1 MAKEQGEFARGCGV
15 ILAAAAGCG
24 LGLSALPFYG
34 LGPLMTP
41 LGEEFGWSRTE
52 ISIAFTFM
60 TLGLLIAGPVIVG
73 RLSDRIGVRAVALTS
88 IPLFALSLL
97 ALQFLRP
104 APEGVPGPALLWLG
118 YLAMAFFGAG
128 TSPITY
134 TRAVNAWF
142 DRNRGLALGLTLAGT
157 GAMGIV
163 LPMILG
169 RVAPEFGWRGGFV
182 TLAILAALAWP
193 IVALLLKNAPPAGLQ
208 SQSGPAPGASLG
220 EAVKNYRFWALGL
233 AFLILA
239 LGIAGLVV
247 HLFPMLTD
255 AGLTPQEAGGVA
267 ALIGVGVIV
276 GRIVIGFLVDRFF
289 GPLVAIVVF
298 LITAVG
304 CVMLADGGIAIAPY
318 AAFLIGFA
326 LGAEVDLI
334 AYFTSRYFGIKRYG
348 EIYGWQYGF
357 YGVGAAF
364 APVLMGALFAAGGG
378 TYTLALH
385 VSAGLCVIAC
395 LLLSL
400 LGRYPRFELD
410 PGAREPSDKRP
421 TTS

>member
-1 MAKEQGEFARGCGV
+1 MAEERGEFGRGWGV

-34 LGPLMTP
+34 LGPQMTP

-73 RLSDRIGVRAVALTS
+73 RLSDRIGVRAVALAS
-88 IPLFALSLL
+88 IPLFALTLFG
-97 ALQFLRP
+97 LQFIQQG
-104 APEGVPGPALLWLG
+104 PEGAPGPVLLWVG
-118 YLAMAFFGAG
+118 YLAMAFLGAG

-157 GAMGIV
+157 GAMGII

-169 RVAPEFGWRGGFV
+169 RVAPEFGWRGGFI
-182 TLAILAALAWP
+182 TLAILAILAWP
-193 IVALLLKNAPPAGLQ
+193 VVALLLKNAPAVGPQAQAGV
-208 SQSGPAPGASLG
+208 APGATLG
-220 EAVKNYRFWALGL
+220 EAVKNYRFWALGF

-255 AGLTPQEAGGVA
+255 AGLTPQEAGSIA

-276 GRIVIGFLVDRFF
+276 GRVFIGFLVDRLF

-298 LITAVG
+298 LVTAVG
-304 CVMLADGGIAIAPY
+304 CVLLADGGIAIAPY

-334 AYFTSRYFGIKRYG
+334 AYFTSRYFGMKRYG

-357 YGVGAAF
+357 YGLGAAF
-364 APVLMGALFAAGGG
+364 APVLMGALFTAGGG

-385 VSAGLCVIAC
+385 VSAGLCVAAC
-395 LLLSL
+395 VLLGT
-400 LGRYPRFELD
+400 LGRYPTFK
-410 PGAREPSDKRP
+410 PEPEAP
-421 TTS
+421 

>member
-1 MAKEQGEFARGCGV
+1 MAAERGEFSRGWGV

-60 TLGLLIAGPVIVG
+60 TLGLLIAGPLIVG
-73 RLSDRIGVRAVALTS
+73 RLSDRIGVRAVALVS
-88 IPLFALSLL
+88 IPLFALTLF
-97 ALQFLRP
+97 ALQFVQQG
-104 APEGVPGPALLWLG
+104 PEGAPGPVLLWVG
-118 YLAMAFFGAG
+118 YLAMAFLGAG

-157 GAMGIV
+157 GAMGII

-169 RVAPEFGWRGGFV
+169 RVAPEYGWRGGFV
-182 TLAILAALAWP
+182 TLAILAVLAWP
-193 IVALLLKNAPPAGLQ
+193 IVALLLKNAPASGAQ
-208 SQSGPAPGASLG
+208 SQAGPAPGATLG
-220 EAVKNYRFWALGL
+220 EAVKNYRFWALGF

-255 AGLTPQEAGGVA
+255 AGLSPAEAGSIA

-276 GRIVIGFLVDRFF
+276 GRVIIGFLVDRLF

-298 LITAVG
+298 LVTAAG
-304 CVMLADGGIAIAPY
+304 CVLLADGGIAIAPY

-334 AYFTSRYFGIKRYG
+334 AYFTSRYFGMKRYG

-357 YGVGAAF
+357 YGLGAAF
-364 APVLMGALFAAGGG
+364 APVLMGALFAAGGQN
-378 TYTLALH
+378 YTLALH
-385 VSAGLCVIAC
+385 VSAALCVVAC
-395 LLLSL
+395 VLLGV
-400 LGRYPRFELD
+400 LGRYPTFKPEPAAD
-410 PGAREPSDKRP
+410 PAQ
-421 TTS
+421 TS

>member
-1 MAKEQGEFARGCGV
+1 MAAERGEFGRGWGV

-73 RLSDRIGVRAVALTS
+73 RLSDRIGVRAVALAS
-88 IPLFALSLL
+88 IPLFALTLFG
-97 ALQFLRP
+97 LQFIQQG
-104 APEGVPGPALLWLG
+104 PEGAPGPVLLWVG
-118 YLAMAFFGAG
+118 YLAMAFLGAG

-157 GAMGIV
+157 GAMGII

-169 RVAPEFGWRGGFV
+169 RVAPEFGWRGGFI
-182 TLAILAALAWP
+182 TLAILAILAWP
-193 IVALLLKNAPPAGLQ
+193 VVALLLKNAPAVGPQAQAGV
-208 SQSGPAPGASLG
+208 APGATLG
-220 EAVKNYRFWALGL
+220 EAVKNYRFWALGF

-255 AGLTPQEAGGVA
+255 AGLTPQEAGSIA

-276 GRIVIGFLVDRFF
+276 GRVFIGFLVDRLF

-298 LITAVG
+298 LVTAVG
-304 CVMLADGGIAIAPY
+304 CVLLADGGIAIAPY

-334 AYFTSRYFGIKRYG
+334 AYFTSRYFGMKRYG

-357 YGVGAAF
+357 YGLGAAF
-364 APVLMGALFAAGGG
+364 APVLMGALFTAGGG

-385 VSAGLCVIAC
+385 VSAGLCVAAC
-395 LLLSL
+395 VLLGT
-400 LGRYPRFELD
+400 LGRYPTFK
-410 PGAREPSDKRP
+410 PEPEAP
-421 TTS
+421 

>member
-1 MAKEQGEFARGCGV
+1 MAAERGEFGRGWGV

-73 RLSDRIGVRAVALTS
+73 RLSDRIGVRAVALAS
-88 IPLFALSLL
+88 IPLFALTLFG
-97 ALQFLRP
+97 LQFIQQG
-104 APEGVPGPALLWLG
+104 PEGAPGPVLLWVG
-118 YLAMAFFGAG
+118 YLAMAFLGAG

-157 GAMGIV
+157 GAMGII

-169 RVAPEFGWRGGFV
+169 RVAPEFGWRGGFI
-182 TLAILAALAWP
+182 TLAILAILAWP
-193 IVALLLKNAPPAGLQ
+193 VVALLLKNAPSVGPQAQAGV
-208 SQSGPAPGASLG
+208 APGATLG
-220 EAVKNYRFWALGL
+220 EAVKNYRFWALGF

-255 AGLTPQEAGGVA
+255 AGLTPQEAGSIA

-276 GRIVIGFLVDRFF
+276 GRVFIGFLVDRLF

-298 LITAVG
+298 LVTAVG
-304 CVMLADGGIAIAPY
+304 CVLLADGGIAIAPY

-334 AYFTSRYFGIKRYG
+334 AYFTSRYFGMKRYG

-357 YGVGAAF
+357 YGLGAAF
-364 APVLMGALFAAGGG
+364 APVLMGALFTAGGG

-385 VSAGLCVIAC
+385 VSAGLCVAAC
-395 LLLSL
+395 VLLGT
-400 LGRYPRFELD
+400 LGRYPTFK
-410 PGAREPSDKRP
+410 PEPEAP
-421 TTS
+421 

>member
-1 MAKEQGEFARGCGV
+1 MAEERGELSRGWGI
-15 ILAAAAGCG
+15 ILASAAGCG

-60 TLGLLIAGPVIVG
+60 TLGLLIAGPLIVG
-73 RLSDRIGVRAVALTS
+73 RLSDRIGVRAVALAS
-88 IPLFALSLL
+88 IPLFALTLF
-97 ALQFLRP
+97 ALQFIQQG
-104 APEGVPGPALLWLG
+104 PEGAPGPVLLWVG
-118 YLAMAFFGAG
+118 YLAMAFLGAG

-157 GAMGIV
+157 GAMGII

-169 RVAPEFGWRGGFV
+169 RVAPEFGWRGGFI

-193 IVALLLKNAPPAGLQ
+193 IVALLLKNAPAAGAQVHAGSAL
-208 SQSGPAPGASLG
+208 GATLG
-220 EAVKNYRFWALGL
+220 EAVKNYRFWALGI

-255 AGLTPQEAGGVA
+255 AGLTPAEAGDIA

-276 GRIVIGFLVDRFF
+276 GRVIIGFLVDRIF

-304 CVMLADGGIAIAPY
+304 CVLLADGGIAIAPY

-334 AYFTSRYFGIKRYG
+334 AYFTSRYFGMKRYG

-357 YGVGAAF
+357 YGLGAAF
-364 APVLMGALFAAGGG
+364 APVLMGALFTAGGG

-385 VSAGLCVIAC
+385 VSAGLCVVAC
-395 LLLSL
+395 ALLGV
-400 LGRYPRFELD
+400 LGRYPTFK
-410 PGAREPSDKRP
+410 AEPEEAAA
-421 TTS
+421 TAQ